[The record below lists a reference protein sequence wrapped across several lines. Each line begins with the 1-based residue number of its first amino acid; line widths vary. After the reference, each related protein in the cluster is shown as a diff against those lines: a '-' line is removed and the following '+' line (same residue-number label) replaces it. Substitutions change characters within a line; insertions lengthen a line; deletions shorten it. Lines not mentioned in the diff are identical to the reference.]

1 VPLGALTA
9 LAGRQGLGKSTLT
22 IKLASLASRGLLAG
36 HLIEEPS
43 MCLFVTEED
52 ALRTTVVPRLR
63 ACKADMSKI
72 AFLSV
77 GEEGLLK
84 RLTIPDD
91 VGALAERAREV
102 RAKFLVIDP
111 IVSFLREGLSENS
124 DQEVRQALSPLAKMA
139 ENLDASVLYVRH
151 VSKAEYSSILDR
163 VGGSVAWTAAARSV
177 LLFGDDPD
185 DYSGKQRVVAHAKC
199 NIGPLLPSLSCA
211 LETVRL
217 NGSGPQVS
225 TSQIVFGG
233 NVDVKAAD
241 LLDSDQTRSE
251 YREATDFLLQEL
263 AQGAVE
269 TRKLLKGARSLGISD
284 RTLYRAKADLRI
296 RSERDPF
303 GTGWSWRLR

>member
-1 VPLGALTA
+1 MTA

-22 IKLASLASRGLLAG
+22 IKLASLASRGLLHG
-36 HLIEEPS
+36 DLLGEPA

-63 ACKADMSKI
+63 ASQARMDRV

-77 GEEGLLK
+77 GEAGFLK

-91 VGALAERAREV
+91 VPALAERAREV
-102 RAKFLVIDP
+102 GAKFLVIDP

-124 DQEVRQALSPLAKMA
+124 DQEVRQALTPLAQMA
-139 ENLDASVLYVRH
+139 ESLQAAVLYVRH

-185 DYSGKQRVVAHAKC
+185 DYSGVQRVIAHAKC
-199 NIGPLLPSLSCA
+199 NIGPLLPSLACS
-211 LETVRL
+211 LEGVQL
-217 NGSGPQVS
+217 NGAGPQVS

-233 NVDVKAAD
+233 NVDVKPAD

-251 YREATDFLLQEL
+251 YREATDYLLQEL
-263 AQGAVE
+263 AQGPIE

-296 RSERDPF
+296 RSERCPF